1 MSLKPTSTSYALL
14 GLLSVRPWSAYELA
28 QQMTRGL
35 VHCWQVAPSVV
46 YHEPKRLVAMG
57 YATVTRQPAGQ
68 RTRAV
73 YQITPA
79 GRDALRQWL
88 ATPPA
93 APQVQMEP
101 MLRLLFA
108 DSGTPEELAATLRA
122 LREWADRLLEIGA
135 RQCADYLDT
144 GGPFPGLARPYRPV
158 RRVLRPALR
167 HDRRM
172 GAARRG
178 RRRPV
183 AGDHQARAQPA
194 YPRAPA
200 SRRRPRPPPRTGRHR
215 RSQPGTARAGPR
227 RWRARPGRRLLR
239 GGWPAATREAGVPA
253 EPVLGQGPSGRI
265 TGPA

>member
-144 GGPFPGLARPYRPV
+144 GGPFPGRLDLIALFGEFFGQLYAMTGEWAQRAEADVARWPATTRPGLSPHTRERLQAV
-158 RRVLRPALR
+158 VD
-167 HDRRM
+167 H
-172 GAARRG
+172 ARRRG
-178 RRRPV
+178 L
-183 AGDHQARAQPA
+183 AGTGDHSPA
-194 YPRAPA
+194 PPGPAPDD
-200 SRRRPRPPPRTGRHR
+200 
-215 RSQPGTARAGPR
+215 
-227 RWRARPGRRLLR
+227 
-239 GGWPAATREAGVPA
+239 GVPA
-253 EPVLGQGPSGRI
+253 R
-265 TGPA
+265 